1 MPGENSQIN
10 VSLSLQ
16 EAEAAYEALEETLE
30 KGSENPALKKAY
42 RTIGWRILA
51 NKGGTGLTAQMAEIA
66 RRSESL
72 EEYEANREQ
81 ALGPILEGLQRGEN
95 RDP

>member
-1 MPGENSQIN
+1 MPDETSQIN
-10 VSLSLQ
+10 VPLSLQ
-16 EAEAAYEALEETLE
+16 EAESVHEALEASLE
-30 KGSENPALKKAY
+30 KGSGNPALEKAY

-51 NKGGTGLTAQMAEIA
+51 NKGGTGLTAQIAEIA
-66 RRSESL
+66 RRAESL